1 MIVDLPRPNSQEDVL
16 VLLNALEAQDENVS
30 DFRGTKNSL
39 IRIMDSFPVKS
50 KRATA
55 DIQGVQ
61 TELVLSGYDDSILVL
76 VTQIGK
82 MGTLLHAKKEEIYGG
97 TPTFSVNILMG
108 KRDEPLLQACARQV
122 IEDISNSGGS
132 RPLIL
137 SLGLKD
143 HSPETLKSVV
153 QLIVANKI
161 W

>member
-1 MIVDLPRPNSQEDVL
+1 M
-16 VLLNALEAQDENVS
+16 AL
-30 DFRGTKNSL
+30 
-39 IRIMDSFPVKS
+39 FPVKS

-97 TPTFSVNILMG
+97 TPTFSVNVLMG

-132 RPLIL
+132 RPLVL

-143 HSPETLKSVV
+143 HSPETLKRVV